1 MNRSF
6 RWPLGNRHAVT
17 TPPEETELFDLDS
30 SVFQRQLFSLEK
42 EQAWAILKALRKL
55 TVIGWRPGA

>member
-1 MNRSF
+1 
-6 RWPLGNRHAVT
+6 VT

>member
-1 MNRSF
+1 
-6 RWPLGNRHAVT
+6 VT

-55 TVIGWRPGA
+55 TAIGWRPGA